1 MWAFKLL
8 ILFWLRNRF
17 WILQLRTMKSSVQND
32 ALDGRQ
38 WIQGPWVLSDSSNSK
53 YFKISLRT
61 LFADNWS
68 FCAKRSEV
76 AESNCHFTHSKTKS
90 QNLLQNRW
98 WILQL
103 RTKMS
108 SMQNDTM
115 DGWQCIKE
123 HSVLSDSSTSQK
135 IQIFTSTLIAH
146 PVILREAKLSRRIYW
161 ITNYKFFA
169 KWNGIAESNCH
180 TAWNEM
186 ESQNLLKNRWWILQL
201 RAKMS
206 SVQNDMMDGSQW
218 I

>member
-8 ILFWLRNRF
+8 ILFWLRNQW

-76 AESNCHFTHSKTKS
+76 AESNCHFTHSKTKF
-90 QNLLQNRW
+90 QNLLQNPWR
-98 WILQL
+98 ILQL

-108 SMQNDTM
+108 SVQNDRM

-123 HSVLSDSSTSQK
+123 HSVLSDSSTSQG
-135 IQIFTSTLIAH
+135 IQIFLKTL
-146 PVILREAKLSRRIYW
+146 LLTLSFCAKQSEV
-161 ITNYKFFA
+161 
-169 KWNGIAESNCH
+169 AESNCH
-180 TAWNEM
+180 SARSKAK
-186 ESQNLLKNRWWILQL
+186 SQNLIVIL
-201 RAKMS
+201 RIVKRTPRIYWRTH
-206 SVQNDMMDGSQW
+206 DGFCNSGQW
-218 I
+218 RPSCRMTGWRF